1 MAPQAG
7 MSEWRSPMTRAQPV
21 SARLDAEWAA
31 RSCGYA
37 PRPSTRVSA
46 RFSAVAV
53 SSAWPRRSGATL
65 QFVPVEFCEFLA
77 GQPFVVVASQ
87 DQRGRVWAS
96 LVVGGPGFARS
107 LDDRRVLLAGA
118 PAPGGPLSAALQR
131 PGARVG
137 VLAIE
142 FDTRIRIRLNG

>member
-1 MAPQAG
+1 
-7 MSEWRSPMTRAQPV
+7 
-21 SARLDAEWAA
+21 
-31 RSCGYA
+31 
-37 PRPSTRVSA
+37 SA

-65 QFVPVEFCEFLA
+65 PFVPVEFCEFLA

-87 DQRGRVWAS
+87 DQRGRVWGS

-118 PAPGGPLSAALQR
+118 PAPGGPLRAALQR

-142 FDTRIRIRLNG
+142 FDTRIRIRLNGVAEAGRDSGHHPGGVRELPEVHPAPADGGGPRHFAAASDPG